1 MEFTNSQ
8 NGHKELAYSP
18 MSWLWVFLL
27 GPLYWAYR
35 GVWTHFVVHLI
46 LALAT
51 FGICHFIYPFFTY
64 QILEKHYLH
73 KGWVAEETGANYGNV
88 SSPNQRK
95 YHPSIFLLLPLLGL
109 LISLGY
115 YAYNAPDGDVISKA
129 ELEAMMEQAM
139 GERDALENEEQESDE
154 SSNSSE
160 EKTFSTIYYE
170 FAGTFTTNL
179 ANSRKML
186 QLGLAVSAQYDDTV
200 IQNVEEYE
208 LDLRS
213 IILQTIGNY
222 TEEDIKGEAGR
233 KMLAEAIKEALNTEL
248 EEVYGFG
255 GIEKV
260 HFTSFV
266 LQ

>member
-1 MEFTNSQ
+1 
-8 NGHKELAYSP
+8 
-18 MSWLWVFLL
+18 
-27 GPLYWAYR
+27 
-35 GVWTHFVVHLI
+35 
-46 LALAT
+46 
-51 FGICHFIYPFFTY
+51 
-64 QILEKHYLH
+64 
-73 KGWVAEETGANYGNV
+73 
-88 SSPNQRK
+88 
-95 YHPSIFLLLPLLGL
+95 
-109 LISLGY
+109 
-115 YAYNAPDGDVISKA
+115 
-129 ELEAMMEQAM
+129 MEQAM

-186 QLGLAVSAQYDDTV
+186 QLGLAVSTQYDDTV